1 MPIQHQLAGA
11 VALLIAS
18 KLSDQPGLSLSQL
31 QEYTGQAF
39 TGQELRGWEVA
50 LLTKLGWDVSS
61 QTAWAEL
68 VVLVMG
74 TDKEHLLLPCRHLLL
89 LLHHSSSF
97 SQLPPPILAQA
108 CLAMVSDQSS
118 MQDQDLCIPATPDET
133 KDPCTKTTLADIDSF
148 LNETHHHVIKIH
160 SLFGSEVEKED
171 EEVEGEQGEE
181 EGEYRE
187 EESLYPKQRA
197 KKPVSSQLGRGL
209 HACVC

>member
-74 TDKEHLLLPCRHLLL
+74 TDKEHLLLEEQQTSLGCVAARRRGRPSARH
-89 LLHHSSSF
+89 
-97 SQLPPPILAQA
+97 
-108 CLAMVSDQSS
+108 QS
-118 MQDQDLCIPATPDET
+118 
-133 KDPCTKTTLADIDSF
+133 
-148 LNETHHHVIKIH
+148 
-160 SLFGSEVEKED
+160 
-171 EEVEGEQGEE
+171 
-181 EGEYRE
+181 
-187 EESLYPKQRA
+187 
-197 KKPVSSQLGRGL
+197 
-209 HACVC
+209 